1 MTDIIVTKDKEFIR
15 HLIFDGVDEDADKVR
30 EILFGKKLY
39 ASMAGLGKYLQKQY
53 GGVHQEDA
61 DEIAKQLEDL
71 LYHQETN
78 HVHIVMQQVF
88 DMLGARVI
96 PKERWDKLK
105 NEQ

>member
-1 MTDIIVTKDKEFIR
+1 MTDVIVTKDKEFIH
-15 HLIFDGVDEDADKVR
+15 HLIFDGVDEDADKAR

-53 GGVHQEDA
+53 GGVHEEEA
-61 DEIAKQLEDL
+61 DKIAKELEGL

-88 DMLGARVI
+88 DMLGVRVI
-96 PKERWDKLK
+96 PPKRWEKFK
-105 NEQ
+105 K

>member
-1 MTDIIVTKDKEFIR
+1 MTDVIVTKDKELIR

-53 GGVHQEDA
+53 GGSHDKEA
-61 DEIAKQLEDL
+61 DQISKQLEDL

-96 PKERWDKLK
+96 PSKRWEEFKK
-105 NEQ
+105 